1 MQAEQAAAGKERK
14 HHDHPNTHPLNQSST
29 KSLNHS
35 PTKHSPTHLE
45 NLLILKTS
53 PEQIL
58 DGLRFLLVRL
68 SRLAVMV
75 LIIDFQDGFLIV
87 AVINLIETAVDEF
100 LRHTFKLKVVPDL
113 VASPG
118 FDVEFPADIT
128 SSEAF
133 FIQIILAH
141 QVEENFFLR
150 FRNQQEIPHLLLHF
164 LVTTVL
170 IAAVSG
176 HFLFD
181 FEESVGFVGQG

>member
-1 MQAEQAAAGKERK
+1 
-14 HHDHPNTHPLNQSST
+14 
-29 KSLNHS
+29 
-35 PTKHSPTHLE
+35 
-45 NLLILKTS
+45 
-53 PEQIL
+53 
-58 DGLRFLLVRL
+58 
-68 SRLAVMV
+68 MV
-75 LIIDFQDGFLIV
+75 IDFEVGFLIV

-100 LRHTFKLKVVPDL
+100 LRHTFKLEVVPDL

-133 FIQIILAH
+133 LIEIILAH
-141 QVEENFFLR
+141 QIQQNFFLR
-150 FRNQQEIPHLLLHF
+150 LRNQQKIPHLLLHF
-164 LVTTVL
+164 LVTPVL

>member
-1 MQAEQAAAGKERK
+1 
-14 HHDHPNTHPLNQSST
+14 
-29 KSLNHS
+29 
-35 PTKHSPTHLE
+35 
-45 NLLILKTS
+45 
-53 PEQIL
+53 
-58 DGLRFLLVRL
+58 
-68 SRLAVMV
+68 MV
-75 LIIDFQDGFLIV
+75 IDFEDGFLIV
-87 AVINLIETAVDEF
+87 AVIDFIETAVDEF
-100 LRHTFKLKVVPDL
+100 LRHAFKLKVVQDL

>member
-1 MQAEQAAAGKERK
+1 
-14 HHDHPNTHPLNQSST
+14 
-29 KSLNHS
+29 
-35 PTKHSPTHLE
+35 
-45 NLLILKTS
+45 
-53 PEQIL
+53 
-58 DGLRFLLVRL
+58 
-68 SRLAVMV
+68 MV

-141 QVEENFFLR
+141 QVEENLLLR
-150 FRNQQEIPHLLLHF
+150 LRNQQKIPHLLFYF
-164 LVTTVL
+164 LMTAVL
-170 IAAVSG
+170 INAVVY